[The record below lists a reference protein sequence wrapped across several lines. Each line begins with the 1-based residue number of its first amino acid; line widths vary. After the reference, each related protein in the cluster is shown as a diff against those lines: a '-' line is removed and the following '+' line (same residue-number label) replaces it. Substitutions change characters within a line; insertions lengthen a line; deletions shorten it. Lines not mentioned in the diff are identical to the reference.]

1 MAGLFLLICVA
12 LFKPNII
19 PMSNYIVKI
28 LSIIPVTHNVHHF
41 NVEKPEGFTYTPGQ
55 ATDLSIVKDG
65 WQQEKRPFTF
75 TSLPDADELQFT
87 IKSYTDHD
95 GVTNQL
101 LHLQPGDTFE
111 ISDAWGTI
119 EYKGEGVFIAGGAGV
134 TPFIAI
140 LRDLKRHNTIGHN
153 KLIFAN
159 KTTADI
165 ILKEEFEEMLG
176 DNFINIL
183 SREKT
188 GGHLYGKIDKAFL
201 QQHITYFSQ
210 PFYVCG
216 PDAFNEAV
224 LGALKELG
232 ANPDALVFE
241 K

>member
-1 MAGLFLLICVA
+1 MA
-12 LFKPNII
+12 NHR
-19 PMSNYIVKI
+19 VKV
-28 LSIIPVTHNVHHF
+28 LSVQQVTHNVHHF
-41 NVEKPEGFTYTPGQ
+41 NVEKPAGFEYKPGQ
-55 ATDLSIVKDG
+55 ATDLSIIKEG
-65 WQQEKRPFTF
+65 WENEKRPFTF
-75 TSLPDADELQFT
+75 TSLPDADTLQFT

-101 LHLQPGDTFE
+101 LQIKPGDIFE

-140 LRDLKRHNTIGHN
+140 IRHLYATGTVGDS
-153 KLIFAN
+153 KLLFSN
-159 KTTADI
+159 KTSQDI
-165 ILKEEFEEMLG
+165 ILKDELEKMLG

-183 SREKT
+183 SQEEAPPYYHGR
-188 GGHLYGKIDKAFL
+188 IDKTFL
-201 QQHITYFSQ
+201 QQHVTNFGQ

-216 PDAFNEAV
+216 PDAFTAAI
-224 LGALKELG
+224 LDALKELG